1 MARSFSCF
9 FFKYLGDASDTEA
22 EKQWSKQ
29 ENIIK
34 ALEGKYRWKLNE
46 HGVSIKVY
54 RDKDKYNHSY

>member
-1 MARSFSCF
+1 M
-9 FFKYLGDASDTEA
+9 LGDASDTEA

-54 RDKDKYNHSY
+54 RDKDKYIRSH